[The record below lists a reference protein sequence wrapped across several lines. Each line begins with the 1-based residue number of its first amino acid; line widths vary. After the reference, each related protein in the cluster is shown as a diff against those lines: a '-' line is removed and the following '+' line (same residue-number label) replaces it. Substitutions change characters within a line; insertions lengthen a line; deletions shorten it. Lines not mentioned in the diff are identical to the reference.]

1 MLFES
6 TKTFKLNSMYKRME
20 TIMGIQL
27 DCKGF
32 SLKEITD
39 ILSGT
44 LHGDPNVVISSI
56 STDSR
61 ETSENELFIALK
73 GERLDAHDF
82 VGKAFENGAI
92 AAIVDHIDE
101 AFDKNWNLIVVSDTT
116 KAFGTLAADLRNK
129 IDPICVAV
137 TGSVGKTTTRQFI
150 YSVLKEKY
158 RTHRSEKNYNN
169 EIGTPITLLSMKSNS
184 EAAVFELG
192 MSSRGEIEY
201 LTHLVRPDIA
211 IITNIGTSHIE
222 NLGSR
227 EAIRDAKLEITGG
240 LKENGKLILNGDE
253 PLLAGIKDAFYVG
266 INNENSD
273 FRIFNL
279 RTGNGKTTFD
289 ISYPDGVC
297 KDISAPAIGAHIA
310 FDSAYAFAVGYLL
323 GIDPE
328 SIKHGIACYEAIEMR
343 QNIVC
348 HDGIT
353 FIHDYY
359 NASPESMKAAL
370 SVLLE
375 YARLSDDG
383 RAVAVLGDMRELGV
397 HSAELHEE
405 VGKTAA
411 ELGVNLLF
419 TFGADASSIADGA
432 EKAGMSAGAIYRCTD
447 LDNVFSFG
455 NAVNAAI
462 RPGDAV
468 LLKAS
473 RAVALERVIQYLT
486 GHKENL

>member
-1 MLFES
+1 
-6 TKTFKLNSMYKRME
+6 ME

-32 SLKEITD
+32 SLKEIAEIT
-39 ILSGT
+39 SGYLKGNPDT
-44 LHGDPNVVISSI
+44 VITSV

-61 ETSENELFIALK
+61 DTSGNELFIAIR
-73 GERLDAHDF
+73 GERLDAHKF
-82 VGKAFENGAI
+82 LKTAFENGAV
-92 AAIVDHIDE
+92 AAIVDHIEEELPEGASLIIVDDTTE
-101 AFDKNWNLIVVSDTT
+101 AFGK
-116 KAFGTLAADLRNK
+116 LAAAYRDG
-129 IDPICVAV
+129 IDPLCVAV

-150 YSVLKEKY
+150 YSVLHEQYK
-158 RTHRSEKNYNN
+158 THRSEKNYNN
-169 EIGTPITLLSMKSNS
+169 EIGTPISLLSMKSDC

-192 MSSRGEIEY
+192 MSSRGEISY
-201 LTHLVRPDIA
+201 LTKLVRPDIA
-211 IITNIGTSHIE
+211 VITNIGTSHIE

-227 EAIRDAKLEITGG
+227 EAIRDAKMEITEG
-240 LKENGKLILNGDE
+240 LKENGDLILNADE
-253 PLLAGIKDAFYVG
+253 PLLSGIENAYYVG
-266 INNENSD
+266 INNEKAD
-273 FRIFNL
+273 FRVLNI
-279 RTGNGKTTFD
+279 RAADGKTTFD
-289 ISYPDGVC
+289 ISYPGGIC
-297 KDISAPAIGAHIA
+297 KDIYAPALGAHIA

-323 GIDPE
+323 GIPE
-328 SIKHGIACYEAIEMR
+328 EKIKKGIADYEAVEMR

-375 YARLSDDG
+375 YARLSDG
-383 RAVAVLGDMRELGV
+383 RAVAVLGDMRELGE
-397 HSAELHEE
+397 HSRALHEE

-411 ELGVNLLF
+411 ELGTGLLF
-419 TFGADASSIADGA
+419 TFGEEASAIADGA
-432 EKAGMSAGAIYRCTD
+432 EKAGMSAGAIYRYTD
-447 LDNVFSFG
+447 LENVFAFG

>member
-1 MLFES
+1 
-6 TKTFKLNSMYKRME
+6 
-20 TIMGIQL
+20 MGIQL

-32 SLKEITD
+32 SLKEIADT
-39 ILSGT
+39 LSGT
-44 LHGDPNVVISSI
+44 LYGDAEVIISSV

-61 ETSENELFIALK
+61 DTSENELFIALK
-73 GERLDAHDF
+73 GERLDAHSFLD
-82 VGKAFENGAI
+82 KAFENGAL
-92 AAIVDHIDE
+92 AAVVDHIE
-101 AFDKNWNLIVVSDTT
+101 ESFSSEWNLIVVNNTT
-116 KAFGTLAADLRNK
+116 EAFGRLAAFWRDR
-129 IDPICVAV
+129 IDPICIAV

-150 YSVLKEKY
+150 YSVLKEQYK
-158 RTHRSEKNYNN
+158 THRSEKNYNN
-169 EIGTPITLLSMKSNS
+169 EIGTPITLLSMKSDC

-192 MSSRGEIEY
+192 MSKRKEIEY
-201 LTHLVRPDIA
+201 LAGLVRPDIA
-211 IITNIGTSHIE
+211 VITNIGTSHIE

-227 EAIRDAKLEITGG
+227 EAIRDAKMEITSGI
-240 LKENGKLILNGDE
+240 KEGGKLILNGDE
-253 PLLAGIKDAFYVG
+253 PLLSGIDGAFYVG
-266 INNENSD
+266 INNEASD
-273 FRIFNL
+273 FKVFNI

-289 ISYPDGVC
+289 IAYPKGVC

-328 SIKHGIACYEAIEMR
+328 KIKNGIACYEAIEMR
-343 QNIVC
+343 QNIVY

-375 YARLSDDG
+375 YTRLGGEG
-383 RAVAVLGDMRELGV
+383 RAVAVLGDMRELGL
-397 HSAELHEE
+397 HSAKLHEE
-405 VGKTAA
+405 VGKTVA
-411 ELGVNLLF
+411 ELGVDLLF
-419 TFGADASSIADGA
+419 TFGEEASSIADGA
-432 EKAGMSAGAIYRCTD
+432 ENAGMSAGAIYRYED